1 MGICCKQQRHLSPK
15 SNAMHPAAQSHPDAG
30 MQIYR
35 VSGLVYARE
44 GVPSAG

>member
-30 MQIYR
+30 KQIYR
-35 VSGLVYARE
+35 FSGLVQWAL
-44 GVPSAG
+44 